1 MVDWNWH
8 LACSGDCLHIPLGLV
23 MSAKI
28 TTALKLESIRS
39 KQPWLVM
46 SAALEFSIAQS
57 KNPAISHFYS
67 FEANQS
73 VEEAIAIPDGC
84 IDVLFDCDSSRP
96 NAEVFG
102 TPMAAIDIQL
112 QRQHRYFGVRFSS
125 SVIPD
130 CFDLSAQ
137 ELIAHHYGLV
147 DLVPDANQLVEA
159 VVGQADFA
167 HQVSLFEAFFNN
179 KRMRRLSALTESI
192 VRYTLDH
199 QGNVRIDELS
209 DWTGYT
215 TRTIQRQF
223 RADTGM
229 SPKAFAR
236 IIRCQ
241 SAVYNINHN
250 DHLAFSDIAFDLGF
264 SDQSHFLREFKQ
276 LVNTTPMSYK
286 KRIKQSN
293 YLERI
298 HCY

>member
-1 MVDWNWH
+1 
-8 LACSGDCLHIPLGLV
+8 
-23 MSAKI
+23 MSAKF
-28 TTALKLESIRS
+28 TTASRLECIRS
-39 KQPWLVM
+39 KQPWLVL
-46 SAALEFSIAQS
+46 SAAREFSIAQS
-57 KNPAISHFYS
+57 KNPAISHFYT
-67 FEANQS
+67 FEASES

-84 IDVLFDCDSSRP
+84 IDVLFDCDSSQP
-96 NAEVFG
+96 SAEVFG
-102 TPMAAIDIQL
+102 TPMAAIDIHL

-125 SVIPD
+125 SVMPD

-159 VVGQADFA
+159 VVGQANFA
-167 HQVSLFEAFFNN
+167 HQVSSFEGFFNN
-179 KRMRRLSALTESI
+179 KRMRRLSTLTESI

-199 QGNVRIDELS
+199 QGNVRIDDLADYS
-209 DWTGYT
+209 GTT

-229 SPKAFAR
+229 SPKVFAR

-241 SAVYNINHN
+241 SAVYNINHH

-276 LVNTTPMSYK
+276 LVNTTPASYK
-286 KRIKQSN
+286 NQVKQRS
-293 YLERI
+293 YLDRI